1 MNSKTFM
8 SMQPTEN
15 ANFDLFRLS
24 KSKQVVDL
32 APNTIRALNR
42 KGLPIYR
49 NGRIAFVSKSELEA
63 FLKSK

>member
-1 MNSKTFM
+1 M
-8 SMQPTEN
+8 N
-15 ANFDLFRLS
+15 ANIFKNVQASESASFDLFRLS